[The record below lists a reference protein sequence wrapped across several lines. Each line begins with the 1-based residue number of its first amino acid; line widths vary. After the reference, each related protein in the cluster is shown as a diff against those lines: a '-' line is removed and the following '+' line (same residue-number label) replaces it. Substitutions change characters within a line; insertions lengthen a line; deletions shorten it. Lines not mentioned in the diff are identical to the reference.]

1 MGDWLSWESACL
13 GSRRS
18 RVRLSYSPLG
28 LRIVHCTVRFLLHIQ
43 SQAIKDRLCY
53 LVLARK
59 YYSLSLIMWRIRHSD
74 EMRSILELLDKEK
87 SDKLCQIYAT
97 KKHPTARNL

>member
-1 MGDWLSWESACL
+1 MGE
-13 GSRRS
+13 
-18 RVRLSYSPLG
+18 RLPCKQEVTSSTLVFSTKITDCALHSPF
-28 LRIVHCTVRFLLHIQ
+28 FLLYIQ

-59 YYSLSLIMWRIRHSD
+59 YHSLSLIMWRIRHSD

-87 SDKLCQIYAT
+87 SDKLCQIYVT

>member
-1 MGDWLSWESACL
+1 M
-13 GSRRS
+13 
-18 RVRLSYSPLG
+18 
-28 LRIVHCTVRFLLHIQ
+28 HCTVRFLLHIQ

-97 KKHPTARNL
+97 KNIPQREICEMFFITPPVGLEPTTLRLTAECSTD

>member
-1 MGDWLSWESACL
+1 MQAGGHEFDSRILHWDYGLCVAQSVFCIL
-13 GSRRS
+13 GKFFPNIQKNA
-18 RVRLSYSPLG
+18 PLG
-28 LRIVHCTVRFLLHIQ
+28 
-43 SQAIKDRLCY
+43 
-53 LVLARK
+53 
-59 YYSLSLIMWRIRHSD
+59 IRHSD

>member
-1 MGDWLSWESACL
+1 M
-13 GSRRS
+13 
-18 RVRLSYSPLG
+18 
-28 LRIVHCTVRFLLHIQ
+28 HCTVRFLLHIQ

-87 SDKLCQIYAT
+87 SDKLCQIYTT